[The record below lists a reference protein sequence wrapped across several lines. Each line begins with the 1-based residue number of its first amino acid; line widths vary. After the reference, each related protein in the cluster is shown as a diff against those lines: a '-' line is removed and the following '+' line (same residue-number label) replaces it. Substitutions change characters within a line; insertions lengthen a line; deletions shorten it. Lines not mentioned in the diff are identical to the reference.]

1 MPVPGVPSQSSPVSD
16 GPGAP
21 QRRSVGPP
29 VLIDWPDDDLRHRI
43 KLVVE
48 VASGPGIEIVAA
60 QLLLDVVQTL
70 TYQGLIPAS
79 VALRIA
85 SASPREC

>member
-1 MPVPGVPSQSSPVSD
+1 VVP
-16 GPGAP
+16 
-21 QRRSVGPP
+21 
-29 VLIDWPDDDLRHRI
+29 IDWPDDDLRHRI
-43 KLVVE
+43 QLVVE

-70 TYQGLIPAS
+70 TYQGLFPAS

-85 SASPREC
+85 SASPRER

>member
-1 MPVPGVPSQSSPVSD
+1 VID
-16 GPGAP
+16 GPDTP
-21 QRRSVGPP
+21 SRRTPP
-29 VLIDWPDDDLRHRI
+29 DILEWPDGLRHRI
-43 KLVVE
+43 QLVVE

-79 VALRIA
+79 VALRI
-85 SASPREC
+85 SSPRER

>member
-1 MPVPGVPSQSSPVSD
+1 MSD
-16 GPGAP
+16 GPRTPRHRSAAP
-21 QRRSVGPP
+21 PDI
-29 VLIDWPDDDLRHRI
+29 LDWPDDDLRHRI
-43 KLVVE
+43 QLVVE

-79 VALRIA
+79 VGLRIA
-85 SASPREC
+85 SASPRER

>member
-1 MPVPGVPSQSSPVSD
+1 VSD
-16 GPGAP
+16 GPRGPRRRGAT
-21 QRRSVGPP
+21 PP
-29 VLIDWPDDDLRHRI
+29 LPLEWPDDDLRHRI
-43 KLVVE
+43 QLVVE

-85 SASPREC
+85 SPRER

>member
-1 MPVPGVPSQSSPVSD
+1 MSD
-16 GPGAP
+16 GTRAP
-21 QRRSVGPP
+21 RRRRTTPP
-29 VLIDWPDDDLRHRI
+29 LPLEWPDDDLRHRI
-43 KLVVE
+43 QLVVE

-85 SASPREC
+85 SPPER